1 MFFIKLYLIQS
12 FIATCKYD
20 DPPFTGLNEGASVG
34 IALGSVVGVGAGAVG
49 VVLLVKHLS
58 TRKTNAE
65 PGADTTDVEKVQPDP
80 NEPDQPMN
88 DELNA
93 NGPPNSHFQMAVKD

>member
-1 MFFIKLYLIQS
+1 M
-12 FIATCKYD
+12 
-20 DPPFTGLNEGASVG
+20 
-34 IALGSVVGVGAGAVG
+34 VGAGAVG

-80 NEPDQPMN
+80 NDGEPDQPMN
-88 DELNA
+88 DELDA
-93 NGPPNSHFQMAVKD
+93 NGPPNSHFQMTVKDTLVSPEIVGI